1 MGGLAKGFLN
11 KGRNRYI
18 TKDDS
23 ASQGSEFGVIYLE
36 AGDRFRIRTDMEY
49 LFCLC
54 TGSVDFSWNGNS
66 HSAQRRSWIEE
77 EPTVLSVPEN
87 TDVELFCPEGAAEI
101 NYACTDNDRDFTPR
115 LITPGNLLF
124 SAVVDADKLDGK
136 TKRAKRAFY
145 DWDSHP
151 DSCLFC
157 GEIVNFPGSWA
168 CFPPHLHDEPEIY
181 HYRFSPEQ
189 GYGFSE
195 YGTEARKVTNRDTMC
210 IDSGLQHAQ
219 VTAPGY
225 YGYIM
230 WTQRLKTN
238 GHPIEYRLAEDH
250 KWLEEA

>member
-1 MGGLAKGFLN
+1 
-11 KGRNRYI
+11 
-18 TKDDS
+18 
-23 ASQGSEFGVIYLE
+23 
-36 AGDRFRIRTDMEY
+36 MEY

-157 GEIVNFPGSWA
+157 GSYSHQFFAYARAHLEGVYGSK
-168 CFPPHLHDEPEIY
+168 FVIRVSYEIY
-181 HYRFSPEQ
+181 SSPEDRSLPNRSEDSDLMNDAYRNVRAQ
-189 GYGFSE
+189 FS
-195 YGTEARKVTNRDTMC
+195 KHQN
-210 IDSGLQHAQ
+210 L
-219 VTAPGY
+219 
-225 YGYIM
+225 
-230 WTQRLKTN
+230 LK
-238 GHPIEYRLAEDH
+238 PPYSIEIRY
-250 KWLEEA
+250 